1 MEERIRLLE
10 EKTDHQGRQI
20 SKLFSQVDE
29 TNKNIQK
36 IFNTLNQI
44 RYFLYGGFAFFVA
57 TEVGIFKALKIMFLI
72 SL

>member
-1 MEERIRLLE
+1 MEERVRLLE
-10 EKTDHQGRQI
+10 DKIEHQGRQI

-57 TEVGIFKALKIMFLI
+57 TEVGVFKALKIM
-72 SL
+72 S

>member
-57 TEVGIFKALKIMFLI
+57 TEVGFIQALKI

>member
-1 MEERIRLLE
+1 MEERLRLLE

-57 TEVGIFKALKIMFLI
+57 SEVGILKALNII
-72 SL
+72 S

>member
-57 TEVGIFKALKIMFLI
+57 SEVGILKALNII
-72 SL
+72 S

>member
-1 MEERIRLLE
+1 MEERVRLLE
-10 EKTDHQGRQI
+10 DKIEHQARQI
-20 SKLFSQVDE
+20 SKLFSSVDE

-57 TEVGIFKALKIMFLI
+57 TEVGFLQAIKIL
-72 SL
+72 

>member
-1 MEERIRLLE
+1 MEERIKLLE
-10 EKTDHQGRQI
+10 EKTDHQARQI

-57 TEVGIFKALKIMFLI
+57 TEIGIFNAFKII
-72 SL
+72 S

>member
-1 MEERIRLLE
+1 MEKRIRLLE

-57 TEVGIFKALKIMFLI
+57 SEVGILKALNII
-72 SL
+72 S

>member
-1 MEERIRLLE
+1 MEKRIRLLE

-57 TEVGIFKALKIMFLI
+57 TEVGILKALNII
-72 SL
+72 S

>member
-57 TEVGIFKALKIMFLI
+57 TEVGILKALNII
-72 SL
+72 S

>member
-1 MEERIRLLE
+1 MEERLRLLE

-57 TEVGIFKALKIMFLI
+57 REVGVFKALKIM
-72 SL
+72 S

>member
-10 EKTDHQGRQI
+10 EKPDHQGRQI

-57 TEVGIFKALKIMFLI
+57 SEVGILKALNII
-72 SL
+72 S

>member
-1 MEERIRLLE
+1 MEERIKLLE

-57 TEVGIFKALKIMFLI
+57 TEIGIFNAFKIM
-72 SL
+72 S

>member
-1 MEERIRLLE
+1 MEERVRLLE
-10 EKTDHQGRQI
+10 DKIEHQGRQI

-57 TEVGIFKALKIMFLI
+57 TEVGFIQALKI

>member
-10 EKTDHQGRQI
+10 DKIEHQARQI

-57 TEVGIFKALKIMFLI
+57 TEVGIFKALKIM
-72 SL
+72 S

>member
-1 MEERIRLLE
+1 MEERVRLLE
-10 EKTDHQGRQI
+10 EKIEHHSRQI

-36 IFNTLNQI
+36 IMNILTQI

-57 TEVGIFKALKIMFLI
+57 SEVGFLQALKIL
-72 SL
+72 

>member
-1 MEERIRLLE
+1 MEERIKLLE
-10 EKTDHQGRQI
+10 ERTDHQGRQI

-57 TEVGIFKALKIMFLI
+57 SEVGILKALNII
-72 SL
+72 S

>member
-1 MEERIRLLE
+1 MEERIKLLE

-57 TEVGIFKALKIMFLI
+57 TEVGILKALNII
-72 SL
+72 S

>member
-1 MEERIRLLE
+1 MEERIKLLE
-10 EKTDHQGRQI
+10 ERTDHQGRQI

-57 TEVGIFKALKIMFLI
+57 TEVGILKALNII
-72 SL
+72 S

>member
-57 TEVGIFKALKIMFLI
+57 SEVGFLQALKIGL
-72 SL
+72 

>member
-1 MEERIRLLE
+1 MEERIKLLE

-57 TEVGIFKALKIMFLI
+57 SEVGILKALNII
-72 SL
+72 S

>member
-1 MEERIRLLE
+1 MEERVRLLE
-10 EKTDHQGRQI
+10 DKIEHQARQI

-57 TEVGIFKALKIMFLI
+57 TEVGFLQAIKIGL
-72 SL
+72 